1 MAEAFNDIR
10 VFRIAETKVNEGAVR
25 RWLLDMGANEFESE
39 LDNYLYD
46 HGGVTDPALLVA
58 MAAKQCYMAFQPSLN
73 PNLTRV
79 RKDMVEYLDNVLKQA
94 HGSVLEHAVF
104 TYAINGCS
112 RVFTGEMNRHRAGV
126 GISERSMRYVR
137 YENISYWMPECFR
150 DAEGDSPELLHKKYK
165 SRTVLQHAFGEQEK
179 YMADFVH
186 IWRDE
191 LTSNNFHT
199 KKVLTSAF
207 RRVIGMGIAT
217 GGVWTLNARALR
229 HVLAL
234 RTAPG
239 AEEEIVNVC
248 MQIGRDM
255 IQAVPELFGDFQEK
269 DGSLVPVYWKV

>member
-10 VFRIAETKVNEGAVR
+10 VFRIAETKVNTDAVS
-25 RWLLDMGANEFESE
+25 RWLQDMGANEFLAEYETGMHDS
-39 LDNYLYD
+39 
-46 HGGVTDPALLVA
+46 VTDPAFLVA

-73 PNLTRV
+73 PNLTKV

-150 DAEGDSPELLHKKYK
+150 DAEGDDENLRIKKASSRKLLQQQFEGQEEAMKEFAFIWAREL
-165 SRTVLQHAFGEQEK
+165 A
-179 YMADFVH
+179 
-186 IWRDE
+186 
-191 LTSNNFHT
+191 SNDFHT

-248 MQIGRDM
+248 KQIGRDM
-255 IQAVPELFGDFQEK
+255 IQAVPELFGDFQEEGGALK
-269 DGSLVPVYWKV
+269 PLYWKV